1 MFERIKKH
9 VEEREAINAELE
21 KIMSYCD
28 DSPINMEFINKKWEV
43 IDDELHLQVN
53 DEDLEDD
60 YYGYE
65 ISSMGA
71 KGEDFFMGEKD
82 GYTYVMAHDGDWEQT
97 QVFVLKS
104 QNKIDNE

>member
-1 MFERIKKH
+1 MIERIKKH

-21 KIMSYCD
+21 KIMRYCD
-28 DSPINMEFINKKWEV
+28 DSPINMEFIDKKWEV